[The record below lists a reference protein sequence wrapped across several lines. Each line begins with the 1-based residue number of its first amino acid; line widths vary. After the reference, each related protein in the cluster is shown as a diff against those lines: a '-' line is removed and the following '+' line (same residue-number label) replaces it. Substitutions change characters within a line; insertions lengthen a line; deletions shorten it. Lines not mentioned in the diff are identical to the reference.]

1 MPRTAILL
9 ASMSALAIAMPA
21 GAETLADAAPAGQP
35 GAEIGLESG
44 GETGGASG
52 GEVDAAPVAP
62 TAIASTGSAAP
73 AGAPGSMGSVPPPQ
87 SAASPGFLM
96 GETMRAY
103 PVTEKQT
110 IVETQFG
117 VPVADPYRWLEDDV
131 RVNPKV
137 AAWVEEQNRVT
148 NAYLAALP
156 GRDALAA
163 RMKQLFDYERF
174 GLPRKAG
181 KRYFFMKND
190 GLQNQS
196 VLYVRDTLTG
206 ADRLLIDPN
215 SWAKDG
221 ATALAEWAPSNDGTK
236 LLYAVQDGGSDWRTL
251 KVLDVA
257 SGKLLSEEIKWVKF
271 SGLAWAKDG
280 SGFYY
285 SRFAEPQKGAEFQSL
300 NENQTI
306 YFHRIGTPQ
315 SADVKIYATPDR
327 PKLGHGAQ
335 VTDDG
340 RYLLI
345 TSAEGTDDRYE
356 LHVVDLKAAKG
367 KPSAKIVRPL
377 VKGLNHNWE
386 LVGNVG
392 TRFYFVTNKDA
403 PRQRLVTMDIARP
416 DQPLTQIVPE
426 DKHTLVGAS
435 LVGDRIVLSYLGDA
449 KSNARMITLDGK
461 PAGTITLADIGTAGG
476 FGGKAG
482 DPETFFSFSS
492 FNRPATIYRFDTKTG
507 KTAIFAAPKLA
518 FNPDDFVVEQK
529 FYSSKDGTQVPMFI
543 IRKASTGPGAPTLLY
558 GYGGFNISTTPAF
571 SPTRLAWVEQ
581 GGVLAMANLRGG
593 GEYGKAWHDAGRL
606 LNKQNVFDDF
616 IAAGEFLI
624 AQGITGKGRLAIE
637 GRSNGGLL
645 VGAVV
650 NQRPDLFAAALPG
663 VGVMDMLRFDRF
675 TAGRYWVDDYGY
687 PNREADFKNLLSYS
701 PYHNVKARPGVS
713 YPAILVTTADTD
725 DRVVP
730 GHSFKY
736 TAAIQAVDLGSRPR
750 LIRIE
755 TRAGHGSGKPTD
767 KIIAEFADMYAF
779 IAKWTGLEIK

>member
-1 MPRTAILL
+1 MCQSRIRNLGEFMSIRSLILSSV
-9 ASMSALAIAMPA
+9 AMISAVIIPA
-21 GAETLADAAPAGQP
+21 AVHAETESKDMVEIEDASSAAAAAGDAAETAPAPGAAPAP
-35 GAEIGLESG
+35 SK
-44 GETGGASG
+44 SKK
-52 GEVDAAPVAP
+52 APVITIP
-62 TAIASTGSAAP
+62 RTE
-73 AGAPGSMGSVPPPQ
+73 MVP
-87 SAASPGFLM
+87 
-96 GETMRAY
+96 
-103 PVTEKQT
+103 V
-110 IVETQFG
+110 VEEQFG
-117 VPVADPYRWLEDDV
+117 VKVPDPYRWLEDDV

-137 AAWVEEQNRVT
+137 AAWVEAQNKAT
-148 NAYLAALP
+148 NAYLATLP
-156 GRDALAA
+156 GRDVLAA

-181 KRYFFMKND
+181 TRYFYMRND

-196 VLYVRDTLTG
+196 VLYVREGLSG
-206 ADRLLIDPN
+206 EGRVLIDPN
-215 SWAKDG
+215 GWAKDG
-221 ATALAEWAPSNDGTK
+221 ATALAEWTPSDDGTK

-257 SGKLLSEEIKWVKF
+257 TGKLLSEEIKWVKF
-271 SGLAWAKDG
+271 SGLSWAKDG

-285 SRFAEPQKGAEFQSL
+285 SRFAEPEKGAEFQSL
-300 NENQTI
+300 NENQTV
-306 YFHRIGTPQ
+306 YFHRLGTPQ
-315 SADVKIYATPDR
+315 SDDVKIYATPDR

-356 LHVVDLKAAKG
+356 LNIVDLKVKAKKG
-367 KPSAKIVRPL
+367 KKGDAPKPAIAMAPAPSPL

-392 TRFYFVTNKDA
+392 PTFYFVTNKDA
-403 PRQRLVTMDIARP
+403 PRQRLVTMDVRKPDAAPVQLIA
-416 DQPLTQIVPE
+416 E
-426 DKHTLVGAS
+426 DANTLVGAS
-435 LVGDRIVLSYLGDA
+435 MVGDKIILSYLGDA
-449 KSNARMITLDGK
+449 KSNARMVTLKGK
-461 PAGTITLADIGTAGG
+461 PAGDITLSNIGSAGG

-482 DPETFFSFSS
+482 DPETFYSFSS
-492 FNRPATIYRFDTKTG
+492 FNRPSTVYRLDTKTG
-507 KTAIFAAPKLA
+507 QTSVFAAPKLA

-529 FYSSKDGTQVPMFI
+529 FYASKDGTRVPMFV
-543 IRKASTGPGAPTLLY
+543 IRKSTTGPGAPTLLY
-558 GYGGFNISTTPAF
+558 GYGGFNISSTPSF
-571 SPTRLAWVEQ
+571 SPTRLAWVDK
-581 GGVLAMANLRGG
+581 GGVLAIANLRGG

-606 LNKQNVFDDF
+606 LNKQNTFDDF

-624 AQGITGKGRLAIE
+624 MSGITGKGKLAIE

-687 PNREADFKNLLSYS
+687 PNKEADFKNLLSYS
-701 PYHNVKARPGVS
+701 PYHNVKAGVN

-736 TAAIQAVDLGSRPR
+736 TAAIQTAKLGDKPR

-767 KIIAEFADMYAF
+767 KVIAEFADMYAF
-779 IAKWTGLEIK
+779 IAKWTGLEVQ